1 MIRDLEFMPGAYL
14 GFTLSE
20 DTRADLLGRCPPQF
34 SRVICHHVTISFAVS
49 RETLRDFQEAYADR
63 EPAVMAH
70 ALVVGDAVECV
81 TVTLEGQTR
90 RVFNKRGGEYHITL
104 SVEPPAKPS
113 DTNVLLASGA
123 GRVLEFHQPLRLT
136 GEFQLISREI
146 T

>member
-81 TVTLEGQTR
+81 TVTLEAGSLVLFDLEDGATR
-90 RVFNKRGGEYHITL
+90 Q
-104 SVEPPAKPS
+104 
-113 DTNVLLASGA
+113 LAQSGA
-123 GRVLEFHQPLRLT
+123 SPRWLP
-136 GEFQLISREI
+136 
-146 T
+146 